1 MHAIVALEVLGGSA
15 MGSMIRL
22 ASLAVSLTLALAVLP
37 MRTAAA
43 ADTAAAGSD
52 SPVGLWKT
60 IDDKTGAARAIVRI
74 YEQDGRLFGKI
85 EGSFKP
91 GAEHRVCEV
100 CTDERKG
107 QPMLGLIIIRNMKH
121 TGDEYSG
128 GDILDPDTGSVYH
141 CKMHVEGGTRL
152 VLRGYIGI
160 SLLGRNQ
167 TWQRMPE
174 GAGP

>member
-1 MHAIVALEVLGGSA
+1 MR
-15 MGSMIRL
+15 SMLRL
-22 ASLAVSLTLALAVLP
+22 ASLALALALAALP
-37 MRTAAA
+37 PPPAAA
-43 ADTAAAGSD
+43 AETAAPGAAVTASD
-52 SPVGLWKT
+52 SPIGLWKT

-74 YEQDGRLFGKI
+74 YERDGRLFGKI

-91 GAEHRVCEV
+91 GAEHRVCGV
-100 CTDERKG
+100 CTDDRKD

-174 GAGP
+174 GAGS